1 MTMTPA
7 AASPSAA
14 TPIYTF
20 ADILAAMEHNPELR
34 SAMRQHILDLEFQQ
48 LPAEMQELRQIVA
61 ELRQTLR
68 EFIAAT
74 NARFDRLEAGQDEL
88 RSDVA
93 ELKAGQAELRSGQ
106 AEHTAR
112 LERLEAGQEELRA
125 GQAELREGQAE
136 HAARLER
143 LEAGQEE
150 LREGQADHTARLE
163 RLEVGQRSMQGD
175 VSRLKGRDYERKVTR
190 LAMSVAAHYLGA
202 PDPQVVWSETH
213 QYNDEL
219 SRLLRAAAKA
229 GRIAVDEAMMVENA
243 DIVLS
248 DGAGGYCL
256 AEVSITLDDSDVTRA
271 RRRADLL
278 AQAAN
283 APAQAFVIGT
293 QILDTSRD
301 IAAAQQVTVCIMPD

>member
-68 EFIAAT
+68 DFIAAA
-74 NARFDRLEAGQDEL
+74 NARFDRLEAGQ
-88 RSDVA
+88 
-93 ELKAGQAELRSGQ
+93 AELRSGQ
-106 AEHTAR
+106 E
-112 LERLEAGQEELRA
+112 
-125 GQAELREGQAE
+125 E

-150 LREGQADHTARLE
+150 LRSDVAALKAGQEEHTARLD
-163 RLEVGQRSMQGD
+163 RLESGQRSMQGTLA
-175 VSRLKGRDYERKVTR
+175 RLDGRDYERRVTR
-190 LAMSVAAHYLGA
+190 LAMSLAAHYLGA
-202 PDPQVVWSETH
+202 PDPQIVWSETH

-229 GRIAVDEAMMVENA
+229 GRITVDEAMMVENA
-243 DIVLS
+243 DLVLS

-256 AEVSITLDDSDVTRA
+256 AEVSITLDDSDITRA

-278 AQAAN
+278 AQAVN

-301 IAAAQQVTVCIMPD
+301 AAAAHQVAVCILPD

>member
-1 MTMTPA
+1 MTTTPA

-61 ELRQTLR
+61 ELRQTLH
-68 EFIAAT
+68 EFIAAA
-74 NARFDRLEAGQDEL
+74 NARFDRLEAGQAELREGQAQHTARLERLEAGQAELRSGQEEL

-93 ELKAGQAELRSGQ
+93 ELKAGQR
-106 AEHTAR
+106 T
-112 LERLEAGQEELRA
+112 
-125 GQAELREGQAE
+125 
-136 HAARLER
+136 
-143 LEAGQEE
+143 
-150 LREGQADHTARLE
+150 
-163 RLEVGQRSMQGD
+163 MQGNIA
-175 VSRLKGRDYERKVTR
+175 RMIGKEYERTVTR
-190 LAMSVAAHYLGA
+190 QAIALAGDFLGA
-202 PDPQVVWSETH
+202 PDPQIIWAQTN
-213 QYNDEL
+213 QDNTEL
-219 SRLLRAAAKA
+219 YRLLRAAVKA
-229 GRIAVDEAMMVENA
+229 GRISANESSMIRGA

-256 AEVSITLDDSDVTRA
+256 AEVSITLDDSDITRA

-278 AQAAN
+278 AQAVA
-283 APAQAFVIGT
+283 AQAQAFVIGT

-301 IAAAQQVTVCIMPD
+301 LAAAQRVTVCIQEDQ

>member
-1 MTMTPA
+1 MTTTPA

-34 SAMRQHILDLEFQQ
+34 AAMRQHILDLEFQQ

-68 EFIAAT
+68 DFIAAA
-74 NARFDRLEAGQDEL
+74 NARFDRLEAGQ
-88 RSDVA
+88 
-93 ELKAGQAELRSGQ
+93 AELRSGQ
-106 AEHTAR
+106 E
-112 LERLEAGQEELRA
+112 
-125 GQAELREGQAE
+125 E

-150 LREGQADHTARLE
+150 LRSDVAALKAGQEEHTARLD
-163 RLEVGQRSMQGD
+163 RLESGQRSMQGTLA
-175 VSRLKGRDYERKVTR
+175 RLDGRDYERRVTR
-190 LAMSVAAHYLGA
+190 LAMSLAAHYLGA
-202 PDPQVVWSETH
+202 PDPQIVWSETH

-229 GRIAVDEAMMVENA
+229 GRITVDEAMMVENA
-243 DIVLS
+243 DLVLS

-256 AEVSITLDDSDVTRA
+256 AEVSITLDDSDITRA

-278 AQAAN
+278 AQAVN

-301 IAAAQQVTVCIMPD
+301 AAAAHQVAVCILPD

>member
-1 MTMTPA
+1 MTTTP

-68 EFIAAT
+68 DFIAAA
-74 NARFDRLEAGQDEL
+74 NARFDRLEAGQEEL
-88 RSDVA
+88 RS
-93 ELKAGQAELRSGQ
+93 GQEELRSGQ
-106 AEHTAR
+106 AELREGQAELREGQAQHTAR
-112 LERLEAGQEELRA
+112 LERLEAGQEELRSDVAELKA
-125 GQAELREGQAE
+125 GQEELR
-136 HAARLER
+136 
-143 LEAGQEE
+143 AGQEE
-150 LREGQADHTARLE
+150 LREGQAQHTARLD
-163 RLEVGQRSMQGD
+163 RLESGQRSMQGD
-175 VSRLKGRDYERKVTR
+175 LNRLKGRDYERRVTR
-190 LAMSVAAHYLGA
+190 LAMSLAAHYLGA

-213 QYNDEL
+213 QDNTEL
-219 SRLLRAAAKA
+219 SRLLRAAARA
-229 GRIAVDEAMMVENA
+229 GRITVDEAMMVENA
-243 DIVLS
+243 DIVLA

-256 AEVSITLDDSDVTRA
+256 AEVSITLDDSDIIRA

-278 AQAAN
+278 AQAVN

-301 IAAAQQVTVCIMPD
+301 AAAAHQVAVCILPD

>member
-1 MTMTPA
+1 MTTTPA

-61 ELRQTLR
+61 ELRQTLHD
-68 EFIAAT
+68 FIASA
-74 NARFDRLEAGQDEL
+74 NARFDRLEAGQAEL

-93 ELKAGQAELRSGQ
+93 ELKAGQE
-106 AEHTAR
+106 EHTAR
-112 LERLEAGQEELRA
+112 LERLEAGQAELRSGQEELRSDVA
-125 GQAELREGQAE
+125 ELKSGQAELREGQA
-136 HAARLER
+136 
-143 LEAGQEE
+143 Q
-150 LREGQADHTARLE
+150 HTARLD
-163 RLEVGQRSMQGD
+163 RLESGQRSMQGD
-175 VSRLKGRDYERKVTR
+175 LNRLKGRDYERRVTR
-190 LAMSVAAHYLGA
+190 LAMSLAAHYLGA
-202 PDPQVVWSETH
+202 PDPQVVWSETN
-213 QYNDEL
+213 QDNTEL

-229 GRIAVDEAMMVENA
+229 GRITIDEAMMVENA

-256 AEVSITLDDSDVTRA
+256 AEVSITLDDSDITRA

-278 AQAAN
+278 AQAVN

-301 IAAAQQVTVCIMPD
+301 AAAAHQVAVCILPD

>member
-1 MTMTPA
+1 MTTTPA

-34 SAMRQHILDLEFQQ
+34 AAMRQHILDLEFQQ

-61 ELRQTLR
+61 ELRQTLH
-68 EFIAAT
+68 EFIAAA
-74 NARFDRLEAGQDEL
+74 NARFDRLEAGQAELRSGQAEHAARLERLDTVQAEL

-93 ELKAGQAELRSGQ
+93 ELKAGQAELREGQ
-106 AEHTAR
+106 AQHTAR
-112 LERLEAGQEELRA
+112 LDRLES
-125 GQAELREGQAE
+125 
-136 HAARLER
+136 
-143 LEAGQEE
+143 
-150 LREGQADHTARLE
+150 
-163 RLEVGQRSMQGD
+163 GQRSMQGD
-175 VSRLKGRDYERKVTR
+175 LNRLKGRDYERRVTR
-190 LAMSVAAHYLGA
+190 LAMSLAAHYLGA
-202 PDPQVVWSETH
+202 PDPQIVWSETH

-229 GRIAVDEAMMVENA
+229 GRITVDEAMMVENA
-243 DIVLS
+243 DLVLS

-256 AEVSITLDDSDVTRA
+256 AEVSITLDDSDITRA

-278 AQAAN
+278 AQAVA

-301 IAAAQQVTVCIMPD
+301 LAAAQQVTVCIQADE